1 MKYGRDY
8 PKIFEEWIFI
18 NVCVG
23 GGEDE
28 EEATEGEKVGK
39 SREKR
44 GEEERGG
51 ERKRWKQWPVN
62 ATSPGNDLAVTQHN
76 ASIPRIKPKA
86 KSDIQPLGKSDPI
99 QIMNM
104 THSCHES

>member
-1 MKYGRDY
+1 MEETTPKYLRSEY
-8 PKIFEEWIFI
+8 LLM
-18 NVCVG
+18 CVLG
-23 GGEDE
+23 GGEDK

-44 GEEERGG
+44 GEEERRGD
-51 ERKRWKQWPVN
+51 RKTWKQWPVN

-76 ASIPRIKPKA
+76 ASIPRIKPKT

-104 THSCHES
+104 THSYHKS